1 MLKRSCPLLPVFL
14 PLCPSLFLPLSLSLF
29 IMISL
34 SLFLSLVAAGLI
46 GGFVT
51 PALTGRAELR
61 SQRFGNYPLTQQPTT
76 AQMHSHTLSPS
87 FSLSLTHRHTHIHTW
102 PACQYVRD
110 GETGCLCFPSRSL
123 SPPSHLSPSLIS
135 WVRFRGEEGVKL
147 RRLLTFHSNIQSILS
162 HPGPELTHPCTCTH
176 THTHKHTHTRMDRN
190 PGRSEGLLFLYSK

>member
-1 MLKRSCPLLPVFL
+1 
-14 PLCPSLFLPLSLSLF
+14 
-29 IMISL
+29 MISL

-76 AQMHSHTLSPS
+76 AQIHSHTLSPS

-176 THTHKHTHTRMDRN
+176 PHTQTHTHEWIVILGDQKGSSSSTLSSIGPIHRLTDSLSSLANVQQLVKHR
-190 PGRSEGLLFLYSK
+190 K